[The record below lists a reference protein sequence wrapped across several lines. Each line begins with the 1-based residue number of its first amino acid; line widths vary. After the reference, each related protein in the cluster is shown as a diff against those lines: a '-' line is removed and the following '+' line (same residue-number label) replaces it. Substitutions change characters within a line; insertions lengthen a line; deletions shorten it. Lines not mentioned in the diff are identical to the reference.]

1 MNEKGLRRPM
11 VILFLALISVIITL
25 PIFLSDNL
33 FIAQDI
39 LFHFTWAGQFHHAL
53 MDGALYPRWV
63 DTPFGYGSPVF
74 IFYAPLGFYLISII
88 KFITGSL
95 ILSIKLVICLSF
107 FLSGITMFFFVRN
120 LNGDR
125 AGFVSAILYQ
135 LIPYHTFNLFTRG
148 VFPELLAF
156 IWFPLILL
164 FIRKMF
170 LDKKPITIA
179 FTGLAY
185 AGLIM
190 THLVSAF
197 MFTFVMIG
205 YGLYLTFIEKKSGL
219 LSMLITMLLGL
230 GLSSVYLLP
239 VVFERAFIHIE
250 FIKFF
255 NYTDCFLFL
264 SKNLSDRHFYPIPH
278 WIFIIE
284 AGFVIF
290 SILLIKRKFID
301 RRNVLFVLLLSVSLL
316 LTLPL
321 SSLIWKYVPEFSN
334 LQFPWRW
341 LMVSGFSL
349 SALAGTVIV
358 NLKGS
363 TRTITILFIL
373 PMLILSFLNIR
384 QVSFFTNEDTDRWI
398 KSPVLYA
405 PIEYRPI
412 WLQQHRKNLPPTEK
426 VLIARGVG
434 SVDIV
439 EWTAHRRILLAEGK
453 TDLTLKVSTFYF
465 PGWTA
470 EIDGKSY
477 NILIDKENGSMILE
491 IPKGRHE
498 IQLTFRDTQ
507 VRILGTI
514 ISISSLFLMLAL
526 TAYAYINLSKK
537 KMRIKHSG

>member
-1 MNEKGLRRPM
+1 MNKQGLRRPM
-11 VILFLALISVIITL
+11 VILLLALVSVIITL

-39 LFHFTWAGQFHHAL
+39 LFHFTWAEQFHHAL

-74 IFYAPLGFYLISII
+74 IFYAPLGFYLISVI

-95 ILSIKLVICLSF
+95 ILSIKLVIYLSF

-125 AGFVSAILYQ
+125 TGFVSAILYQ

-179 FTGLAY
+179 FTGLTY

-190 THLVSAF
+190 IHLVSAF

-205 YGLYLTFIEKKSGL
+205 YGLYLIFIEKKSGL
-219 LSMLITMLLGL
+219 LSLLIAMFLGL

-264 SKNLSDRHFYPIPH
+264 SKNLADRHFYPIPH

-290 SILLIKRKFID
+290 SILLIKRKLIE
-301 RRNVLFVLLLSVSLL
+301 RKNVFFVLLLSTSLF

-321 SSLIWKYVPEFSN
+321 SSLIWKHVPEFSN

-341 LMVSGFSL
+341 LMVSGFAL
-349 SALAGTVIV
+349 SVLAGTVIA
-358 NLKGS
+358 NSKGS
-363 TRTITILFIL
+363 TRTLIGLFVL

-384 QVSFFTNEDTDRWI
+384 QVSFFTNEDIDRWK
-398 KSPVLYA
+398 KSSVLYA

-426 VLIARGVG
+426 VSIAIGIG
-434 SVDIV
+434 AFDII
-439 EWTAHRRILLAEGK
+439 EWKTHKRTLLTKGE
-453 TDLTLKVSTFYF
+453 TNLRLQFSTFYF

-470 EIDGKSY
+470 ELDGKSY
-477 NILIDKENGSMILE
+477 NILVDKENGSMILE
-491 IPKGRHE
+491 IPKGSHQ

-507 VRILGTI
+507 VRILGKV
-514 ISISSLFLMLAL
+514 ISISSLFLILVLSAH
-526 TAYAYINLSKK
+526 AYINRSKK
-537 KMRIKHSG
+537 KMRTKHSG